1 MSITDGLVTLGL
13 TGKLLATV
21 LIVGMICVVI
31 VISLHIKYNSDQKY
45 HFMRGVRSIVKLVLE
60 EMRLGVKHP
69 FHRIEAYALIV
80 LVIMFLGSLSVD
92 HVSSSTEFQIAI
104 PLVILLTVFVSA
116 IHPGTS

>member
-1 MSITDGLVTLGL
+1 LNIIDGLVTLGL

-21 LIVGMICVVI
+21 LIVGMICVV
-31 VISLHIKYNSDQKY
+31 VLLGLRIKYSSDQKY

-92 HVSSSTEFQIAI
+92 HISSSTEFQIAI
-104 PLVILLTVFVSA
+104 PLAILLTVFVSA
-116 IHPGTS
+116 IHPGT